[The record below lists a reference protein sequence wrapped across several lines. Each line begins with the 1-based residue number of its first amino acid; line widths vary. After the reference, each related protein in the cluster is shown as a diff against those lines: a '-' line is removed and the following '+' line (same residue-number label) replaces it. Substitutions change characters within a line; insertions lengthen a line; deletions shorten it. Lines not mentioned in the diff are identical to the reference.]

1 MLDWTRAQVA
11 VMRGDAYSRALRGV
25 VADFLGTRDG
35 ATYYVTRISGLWQRY
50 DLGDGHHPLVG
61 ATMPDLRL
69 DDGIRLCDHARHGR
83 ALLVDLAGDDQLA
96 ALAKRYAERVQLV
109 RGHPDGT
116 KRTDGPD
123 GTKRTDDT
131 NGTDRANGTDDAA
144 VSGLLVRPDGVVAW
158 ASSAGV
164 SDPAGLEA
172 ALTRWLGDPS

>member
-131 NGTDRANGTDDAA
+131 NGTDRANGTED
-144 VSGLLVRPDGVVAW
+144 
-158 ASSAGV
+158 
-164 SDPAGLEA
+164 
-172 ALTRWLGDPS
+172 